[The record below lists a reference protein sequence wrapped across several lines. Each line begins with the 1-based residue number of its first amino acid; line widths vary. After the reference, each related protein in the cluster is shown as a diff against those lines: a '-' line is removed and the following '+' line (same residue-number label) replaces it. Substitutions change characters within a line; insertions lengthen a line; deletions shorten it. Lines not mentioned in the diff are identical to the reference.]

1 MLAEMGQC
9 CAPSSGSKPDGKMD
23 EPINI
28 HGITEDMPNEQAAL
42 FQHQW
47 QLYPKCVD
55 NNYFYHREV
64 YGRLHGS

>member
-1 MLAEMGQC
+1 
-9 CAPSSGSKPDGKMD
+9 MD